1 MGEAIYKEEFSPAEY
16 REFSIRLENQLG
28 LLREAIKA
36 PQFNRWEPTFGAELE
51 VYLADNLFQPAPV
64 NEELLAMANHEQ
76 LTQELNKYNLEFNM
90 SPTPAPIQSK
100 PFMAM
105 ESELR
110 DFLDILQG
118 HARSIDAQVIPI
130 GILPTLQDK
139 HLSLD
144 FMTDRPRYH
153 ALNNGLTRVRNGGF
167 HIDIAGED
175 HLSLHGEGVTVEGA
189 NTSFQ
194 VHLQLPEDRFVTC
207 FNSAQLTT
215 PLALALSA
223 NSPLIAGC
231 RLWQESR
238 IALFKQ
244 SIDLRERSN
253 SHWRQPARVSFGH
266 GWVRNSA
273 WELFA
278 ENVAL
283 YQPLMPV
290 LTDEEEVSDPPRLP
304 ELCLHHG
311 TIWPWNRAVYSHV
324 GGGHLRIEFRF
335 LPAGPTVLDMI
346 ANAALCIGWALGISA
361 DSMDHYAARLPFK
374 FAEYNFY
381 RAAQE
386 GMEAHLIWPRKHRGG
401 LEERPVRELIEEFL
415 PRARQGL
422 DQLEL
427 DRDDVDRLWKIIEER
442 FDTGQTGA
450 TWQLNTFEKYRKT
463 LGVGDSCRRMLAD
476 YVANMT
482 DSKPVARWC

>member
-1 MGEAIYKEEFSPAEY
+1 MGEAIYKDEFSPAEY

-28 LLREAIKA
+28 ILREVIKE

-51 VYLADNLFQPAPV
+51 VYLADTMFRPAAV
-64 NEELLAMANHEQ
+64 NEQLLQLANHEQ

-90 SPTPAPIQSK
+90 SPVPAQGK
-100 PFMAM
+100 PFTAM
-105 ESELR
+105 EEELR
-110 DFLDILQG
+110 GCLDMLQT
-118 HARSIDAQVIPI
+118 HANSIDSQVIPI
-130 GILPTLQDK
+130 GILPTLQDE

-144 FMTDRPRYH
+144 YMTDRPRYH
-153 ALNNGLTRVRNGGF
+153 ALNNGLTKVRNGGF

-194 VHLQLPEDRFVTC
+194 VHLQIPADRFATYY
-207 FNSAQLTT
+207 NSAQLTT
-215 PLALALSA
+215 PLALALAA

-244 SIDLRERSN
+244 SIDLRERTPQ
-253 SHWRQPARVSFGH
+253 HWRQPARVSFGH
-266 GWVRNSA
+266 GWLRSTA

-283 YQPLMPV
+283 YQPLIPV
-290 LTDEEEVSDPPRLP
+290 LAEEEGATSPPRLP

-346 ANAALCIGWALGISA
+346 ANAALCIGWSLGIG
-361 DSMDHYAARLPFK
+361 DSMDHYAARLPFR

-381 RAAQE
+381 RAAQD
-386 GMEAHLIWPRKHRGG
+386 GMEAQLIWPRKHRGG
-401 LEERPVRELIEEFL
+401 LEERPIRELIEEFL

-427 DRDDVDRLWKIIEER
+427 DSADVDRLWNIIEER

-463 LGVGDSCRRMLAD
+463 MDVGDACRSMLAD

-482 DSKPVARWC
+482 ESKPVARWC